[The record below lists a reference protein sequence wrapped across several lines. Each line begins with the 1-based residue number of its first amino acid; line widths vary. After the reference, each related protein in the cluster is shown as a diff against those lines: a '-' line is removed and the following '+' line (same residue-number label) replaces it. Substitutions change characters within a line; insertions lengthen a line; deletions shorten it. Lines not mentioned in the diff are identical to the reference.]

1 MSNYFHR
8 KNIAPV
14 PTMPKATNT
23 AEPSLSNPLAETTN
37 TAEPSPSNPLPKTAT
52 NAEPSPSPPS
62 TSNLTPKLPYS
73 QMQDMITDIVELY
86 HTEIRNMNIYQLL
99 PELVPNME
107 EEEIVTDIIGH
118 TKNNILY
125 LEQMY
130 LGLTGDTI
138 DQLSMPQQEFPKLT
152 YKELLKNTLFSK
164 TDTLEQYETI
174 YRLVPIQPYKDVLF
188 EIIMCQLKDA
198 TSSNYLISMQTQM

>member
-1 MSNYFHR
+1 MSNYFYR
-8 KNIAPV
+8 KNIV
-14 PTMPKATNT
+14 PTTP
-23 AEPSLSNPLAETTN
+23 ETIN
-37 TAEPSPSNPLPKTAT
+37 
-52 NAEPSPSPPS
+52 NAEPSPSAD
-62 TSNLTPKLPYS
+62 NLTPQLPYS
-73 QMQDMITDIVELY
+73 QMQDIVTDIVELY
-86 HTEIRNMNIYQLL
+86 HTEIRNMNMYQLL

-107 EEEIVTDIIGH
+107 EEEIITDIIAH
-118 TKNNILY
+118 TKNNVLY

-152 YKELLKNTLFSK
+152 YKELLRNTLFSK

-174 YRLVPIQPYKDVLF
+174 YRLIPIQPYKDVLF

-198 TSSNYLISMQTQM
+198 SSTNYLISIQTQM